1 MKRKLLQK
9 LWLPVVAVL
18 LVVIGWFIY
27 QTWTHREENALELH
41 GNVDIRQVNLG
52 FRVSG
57 RIQEMRREEG
67 DDVHAGEVIAVL
79 DQGPYQNQVDF
90 AKAQL
95 AQQTANLTKEQNGN
109 RVEEIAQARAQV
121 ELAKA
126 NLANAEATLKRQ
138 MDLARTSVISKQDY
152 DNATMTRD
160 VNKAQL
166 ASAQANLDLQNAGWR
181 GEDIEAAQSQVDN
194 ARANLQSAQL
204 NLTDCQLLAPTD
216 GYIITRALE
225 PGAIVAAGTTA
236 YSLCLYSPVW
246 IRTYIDERDLGR
258 IYPGMKAL
266 VYTDTNPTKPYEGQ
280 IGFISPIAEF
290 TPKTVQTRELRTD
303 LVFRLRVIIRN
314 PDRYLRQGM
323 PVTVKLLETNAS
335 QSAKN

>member
-166 ASAQANLDLQNAGWR
+166 ASAQAHYV
-181 GEDIEAAQSQVDN
+181 IVT
-194 ARANLQSAQL
+194 SAVSGS
-204 NLTDCQLLAPTD
+204 LLP
-216 GYIITRALE
+216 
-225 PGAIVAAGTTA
+225 
-236 YSLCLYSPVW
+236 
-246 IRTYIDERDLGR
+246 
-258 IYPGMKAL
+258 
-266 VYTDTNPTKPYEGQ
+266 
-280 IGFISPIAEF
+280 
-290 TPKTVQTRELRTD
+290 
-303 LVFRLRVIIRN
+303 
-314 PDRYLRQGM
+314 QG
-323 PVTVKLLETNAS
+323 
-335 QSAKN
+335 